1 MDSSNLLA
9 PPPYTAPAAFSS
21 YRMLNPSSL
30 APSNFATQ
38 SYQPTEEEIEVLR
51 VGLFVDI
58 LNYEFRQHKGF
69 ASSNWKSLFKYWK
82 KHISQGYFW
91 SSRNEVKKINVHRL
105 VKEGVLTVET
115 QKRLYGEDPWFP
127 ENIEDERDKT
137 IEWMK
142 SLEPEDVE
150 YTLYAFYDGG
160 LKDIR
165 EAINRKKRPVSQG
178 NYSRTRKE
186 QPVIITDPYI
196 LEVVLKIFKE
206 IKGFHSKD
214 ISQLSKFAIKL
225 KENPKLDI
233 EFLRKA
239 RNNKISLAPTNLSPP
254 MQDQNYKEL
263 FLSYD
268 EEDFEASFR
277 QYFDNLASQKFTTG
291 FRGTSANREKM
302 KKITYVKLQ
311 QNCYRALCIPI
322 KYSFVILDFDDISS
336 LVPHMRPMLVYLQ
349 KFYEERKNMF
359 GFNEEEFINHCL
371 VNRFPTMA
379 FQISEEDEEMYASSL
394 FDVPREKLKKQKKQE
409 VKKVENK
416 IEPMTEGEVRMHVN
430 HFSTNKMIF
439 IRLYIVFSE
448 YHGYPPHEGHVL
460 CTFWN
465 KIHPQDKNKL
475 SLWIF
480 PQPKP
485 QPITLSKPEKDLIE
499 KEENRKSAEIQ
510 KFFDDLQKMKEDKEK
525 EIASKKEITA
535 KKLKEKYAN
544 PKRVVLHE
552 SKQARWALGKKLLE
566 IEKKFP
572 MDPIIRSMV
581 KTEFSENRLKK
592 YDLEYETNNEEDE
605 LKRKLGKIANEPP
618 LQTGAKLS
626 SEERMKL
633 ESNKL
638 RIMEEHGQ
646 KTEEQIRDSKIKEQ
660 EPGMFKAIKML
671 VKSYINF
678 KKQGGGSVSS
688 YLNSGYVSL
697 KTQFPLAVHKHFP
710 YKNYGATRKPD
721 GQLTF
726 SKSFP
731 ISFKH
736 YFFAAFKSLLKT
748 PKGLMILKSM
758 PALIWAPPSK
768 NRCTIHYDVCP
779 PDCMYV
785 TLNKKVTRQMLK
797 SEGYT
802 VAWHAKLRPF
812 FRPDME
818 GQKQKI
824 FMSYSDAREC
834 RFEPIVGS
842 KAPEKH
848 LNLTFQHFSEIRN
861 KLNPNDPPNF
871 NMWVNRLGENLRSAE
886 PSLFKHG
893 ILKQANVL
901 LAHGK
906 FKDCKTLLVENFN
919 MPYILDH
926 FEPGKNRPNINEKP
940 AEDFNKPENKEMNTE
955 VYMIY
960 KALKVRYQQR
970 KKEEKSLVNL
980 RLADKTKTAERF
992 KATMCPKLKCEKIKC
1007 PYSHEFNEHR
1017 LAKEKIKAEWEK
1029 IKEQMMM
1036 SKKSKTFSA
1045 GITK

>member
-1 MDSSNLLA
+1 MDSSHLLA
-9 PPPYTAPAAFSS
+9 PPPHTAPAAFFS
-21 YRMLNPSSL
+21 YRGLNPSSL
-30 APSNFATQ
+30 APSNFASY
-38 SYQPTEEEIEVLR
+38 SYQPTDEEIEVLR

-127 ENIEDERDKT
+127 ENIEDEREKT

-142 SLEPEDVE
+142 ALEPDDVE
-150 YTLYAFYDGG
+150 YTLYAYYDGG

-165 EAINRKKRPVSQG
+165 EAINRKRRPVSRG
-178 NYSRTRKE
+178 SISKPRKE
-186 QPVIITDPYI
+186 QAVIISDPYI

-214 ISQLSKFAIKL
+214 ISQLSKFAMKL

-239 RNNKISLAPTNLSPP
+239 RNNKNSLAPSNLAPV
-254 MQDQNYKEL
+254 MQDQNYKDL

-268 EEDFEASFR
+268 EEDFEASFK
-277 QYFDNLASQKFTTG
+277 QYFDSLSSQKFTINI
-291 FRGTSANREKM
+291 RGTSANRERV
-302 KKITYVKLQ
+302 KKIVYLKLQ
-311 QNCYRALCIPI
+311 QNCYRAVCIPA
-322 KYSFVILDFDDISS
+322 KYSFVSIDFDDVLS
-336 LVPHMRPMLVYLQ
+336 LVPHMRPILVYLQ
-349 KFYEERKNMF
+349 KFYDERKGHF
-359 GFNEEEFINHCL
+359 EFNEEDFISHCL
-371 VNRFPTMA
+371 LNKFPTMA
-379 FQISEEDEEMYASSL
+379 FQISEEDEELYASSL
-394 FDVPREKLKKQKKQE
+394 FDVPRENLKKSKKQE
-409 VKKVENK
+409 PKKVENRVD
-416 IEPMTEGEVRMHVN
+416 PMTEGEVRMHVN
-430 HFSTNKMIF
+430 HLATPKMIF
-439 IRLYIVFSE
+439 IRLYIVFTE

-475 SLWIF
+475 CLWLF
-480 PQPKP
+480 PNPQP
-485 QPITLSKPEKDLIE
+485 QPANPNKSQKDLID
-499 KEENRKSAEIQ
+499 KEENEKSVKIQ
-510 KFFDDLQKMKEDKEK
+510 IFFDTLQKMKEDKEK
-525 EIASKKEITA
+525 EIALKKETTA

-544 PKRVVLHE
+544 PKRVSLHE

-572 MDPIIRSMV
+572 MDPIIKNMV
-581 KTEFSENRLKK
+581 KNEFSENRLKK

-605 LKRKLGKIANEPP
+605 LKRKLGKTAIEPP
-618 LQTGAKLS
+618 LATGAKLS
-626 SEERMKL
+626 NEERMKL

-638 RIMEEHGQ
+638 RISEEHGQ
-646 KTEEQIRDSKIKEQ
+646 KTEEQIRDINIKEQ
-660 EPGMFKAIKML
+660 EPGMFKAIKNL

-688 YLNSGYVSL
+688 YLSSGYLSL
-697 KTQFPLAVHKHFP
+697 RNQFPLAVHKHFP
-710 YKNYGATRKPD
+710 YRNYGATRKPD

-731 ISFKH
+731 INFKH
-736 YFFAAFKSLLKT
+736 YFFAAFRSLLKT

-768 NRCTIHYDVCP
+768 SRCTIHLDVCP

-785 TLNKKVTRQMLK
+785 TLNKKVSRQMLK
-797 SEGYT
+797 SEIYT

-818 GQKQKI
+818 TQKQKI

-886 PSLFKHG
+886 PSLYKQG
-893 ILKQANVL
+893 ILKQAIVL
-901 LAHGK
+901 MAHGK
-906 FKDCKTLLVENFN
+906 FKDCKTKLFETFN
-919 MPYILDH
+919 IPYILDH

-940 AEDFNKPENKEMNTE
+940 PEDFNKPENKEMNTE
-955 VYMIY
+955 VYNVY
-960 KALKVRYQQR
+960 KALKNRYQQR
-970 KKEEKSLVNL
+970 KKEEKSLQSL
-980 RLADKTKTAERF
+980 RLADKTRTAERY
-992 KATMCPKLKCEKIKC
+992 KATMCPKLKCEQNKC
-1007 PYSHEFNEHR
+1007 PYSHDFNEFR
-1017 LAKEKIKAEWEK
+1017 LAKQKIKDEWEK
-1029 IKEQMMM
+1029 L
-1036 SKKSKTFSA
+1036 KTTRLEENNKTLSA